1 MTVSFSGGGFS
12 TTDTPVAVNGG
23 TVTLAVPLYV
33 DPGTHQIASGSVS
46 LVIHQG
52 SRATPARSVTIQE
65 LPALSSYGLR
75 LGDISHAFLVWDAL
89 MLGQRINELQAE
101 QQLTGFDASDALA
114 TLTEQLRATL
124 LARNDVD
131 RIYTDPTTVI
141 ADGVAADGSP
151 LQVDAGTQDLMDRV
165 LAVYLLNELGP
176 SARVRHAARTLAVR
190 AGHRTPTRADDL
202 AAIKDLLESTATAR
216 GLVNDLANAQNEGNL
231 LHGVVA
237 IGKAAAEFAEPTL
250 GPELTLQLGV
260 AFAAY
265 DVLDA
270 TQNALLDDYNIWQ
283 DYRHGGDPAALQR
296 DLDQLNK
303 HVADLKAASVNVVLG
318 PLTDNLLKAVPNAT
332 PGSFSIMGLN
342 LALTDA
348 DSLVTLAGLNA
359 GEEEAQSVA
368 ALQAHPPSS
377 SAAGLTELDG
387 HVSVSDAQGYAGA
400 QTSLDLCCFG
410 AASIGIQALADPNG
424 DYALVMPLGVVG
436 TNYGRMSLSDEDVIT
451 GQSLG
456 SELVN
461 LSNINTDSTWIPQ
474 PFVASCTDADVLAPD
489 EDDPD
494 CD

>member
-1 MTVSFSGGGFS
+1 MQSRAVALRTLAAGGVLLLCGASAAPGALAKHRPPPKRPKPPAFRIVSLPSTQFATLGTVDVGVAGLRSGGGVTVSFSGGGFS

-250 GPELTLQLGV
+250 GPELTL
-260 AFAAY
+260 
-265 DVLDA
+265 
-270 TQNALLDDYNIWQ
+270 
-283 DYRHGGDPAALQR
+283 R
-296 DLDQLNK
+296 
-303 HVADLKAASVNVVLG
+303 S
-318 PLTDNLLKAVPNAT
+318 
-332 PGSFSIMGLN
+332 
-342 LALTDA
+342 
-348 DSLVTLAGLNA
+348 
-359 GEEEAQSVA
+359 EE
-368 ALQAHPPSS
+368 
-377 SAAGLTELDG
+377 
-387 HVSVSDAQGYAGA
+387 
-400 QTSLDLCCFG
+400 
-410 AASIGIQALADPNG
+410 
-424 DYALVMPLGVVG
+424 
-436 TNYGRMSLSDEDVIT
+436 RR
-451 GQSLG
+451 
-456 SELVN
+456 
-461 LSNINTDSTWIPQ
+461 
-474 PFVASCTDADVLAPD
+474 
-489 EDDPD
+489 
-494 CD
+494 